1 MKGMAWHGTE
11 LTALYISA
19 RSVGLII
26 LLGHP
31 VGHME
36 HRHV

>member
-19 RSVGLII
+19 RFVGLII